1 MIFKR
6 ELKYLEM
13 KYAQLATA
21 IEYKS
26 KLNFY
31 KDSNNGYH
39 DKHYGYIYDVIDIDN
54 HIHIV
59 ISRQHYICNEYLHFS
74 FIKTKMYL
82 DGICVNQYEFS
93 KELKKGYIT
102 TDIWKL
108 DSKNIY
114 HKIPNEVIQKIN
126 DWSKNIVT
134 VKNKEVEDKKNFKKI
149 KQKEKYDLEESQLQ
163 EIFKEYKIK

>member
-1 MIFKR
+1 MVFKR
-6 ELKYLEM
+6 KLKYLEM
-13 KYAQLATA
+13 KYTQLATA

-31 KDSNNGYH
+31 KNNNFYY
-39 DKHYGYIYDVIDIDN
+39 DAKYGYIFDVIDIDN

-59 ISRQHYICNEYLHFS
+59 ISHQNYTHNECLHYS

-82 DGICVNQYEFS
+82 DGIYVNQYEFT

-126 DWSKNIVT
+126 DWSKNIVM
-134 VKNKEVEDKKNFKKI
+134 VKIKEMEDSKNFKKI

-163 EIFKEYKIK
+163 EIFKAYKIK